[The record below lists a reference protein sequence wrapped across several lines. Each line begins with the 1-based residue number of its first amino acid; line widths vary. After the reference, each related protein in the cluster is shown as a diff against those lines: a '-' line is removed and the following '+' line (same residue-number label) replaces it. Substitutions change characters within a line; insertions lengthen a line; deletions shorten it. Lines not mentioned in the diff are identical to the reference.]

1 MSFDVDAVRAD
12 FPILSRQVNGRPLVY
27 LDNAA
32 SAQKPRAVIDALVAT
47 MEGGYANVHRG
58 LHTLSNEATEAFEK
72 AREIVALVGRNGAGK
87 TTLLRTVVGIIRP
100 DAGDVLYGKTSIF
113 NTPELKRDVIFVPD
127 SADALKHY
135 TVNEAAALYESIY
148 PSFNR
153 STFRET
159 LTRYNIDNKKIRQL
173 SKGQKAMVTLSL
185 AFAVQAKYY
194 LLDEPTDGLD
204 VVAKAD
210 VLKLMIAQIEQRDCS
225 IIVSSHQLH
234 ELERIADRVIMIEKG
249 RVKAVMTLEE
259 ARALSVK
266 WQVVFQDE
274 VPVAL
279 LERKDIEILS
289 VTGRVVLFMA
299 RERSDE
305 LEAFVDS
312 YKPMLVEEI
321 PMSLEDVF
329 RVQLGGEANVV

>member
-1 MSFDVDAVRAD
+1 M
-12 FPILSRQVNGRPLVY
+12 
-27 LDNAA
+27 
-32 SAQKPRAVIDALVAT
+32 
-47 MEGGYANVHRG
+47 
-58 LHTLSNEATEAFEK
+58 
-72 AREIVALVGRNGAGK
+72 
-87 TTLLRTVVGIIRP
+87 
-100 DAGDVLYGKTSIF
+100 
-113 NTPELKRDVIFVPD
+113 
-127 SADALKHY
+127 
-135 TVNEAAALYESIY
+135 
-148 PSFNR
+148 
-153 STFRET
+153 
-159 LTRYNIDNKKIRQL
+159 
-173 SKGQKAMVTLSL
+173 
-185 AFAVQAKYY
+185 
-194 LLDEPTDGLD
+194 
-204 VVAKAD
+204 
-210 VLKLMIAQIEQRDCS
+210 
-225 IIVSSHQLH
+225 H

-305 LEAFVDS
+305 PEAFVDS
-312 YKPMLVEEI
+312 YTPMLVEEI

>member
-1 MSFDVDAVRAD
+1 MLTVQQLTKKIDRQTVLDGVD
-12 FPILSRQVNGRPLVY
+12 F
-27 LDNAA
+27 
-32 SAQKPRAVIDALVAT
+32 T
-47 MEGGYANVHRG
+47 VHRG
-58 LHTLSNEATEAFEK
+58 
-72 AREIVALVGRNGAGK
+72 EIVALVGRNGAGK
-87 TTLLRTVVGIIRP
+87 TTLLRTMVGIIRP

-159 LTRYNIDNKKIRQL
+159 LTRCNIDNKKIRQL

>member
-1 MSFDVDAVRAD
+1 MLTVQQLTKKIDRQTVLDGID
-12 FPILSRQVNGRPLVY
+12 F
-27 LDNAA
+27 
-32 SAQKPRAVIDALVAT
+32 T
-47 MEGGYANVHRG
+47 VHRG
-58 LHTLSNEATEAFEK
+58 
-72 AREIVALVGRNGAGK
+72 EIVALVGRNGAGK
-87 TTLLRTVVGIIRP
+87 TTLLRTMVGIIRP

>member
-1 MSFDVDAVRAD
+1 MLTVQQLSKTIDRQRVLDDID
-12 FPILSRQVNGRPLVY
+12 FTVG
-27 LDNAA
+27 A
-32 SAQKPRAVIDALVAT
+32 
-47 MEGGYANVHRG
+47 G
-58 LHTLSNEATEAFEK
+58 
-72 AREIVALVGRNGAGK
+72 EIIALVGRNGAGK
-87 TTLLRTVVGIIRP
+87 TTLLRTMVGIIRP
-100 DAGDVLYGKTSIF
+100 DTGDVRYGPASIF
-113 NTPELKRDVIFVPD
+113 EKSELKRDVIFVPD

-148 PSFNR
+148 PTFNR

-210 VLKLMIAQIEQRDCS
+210 VLKLMIAQVEARNCS

-234 ELERIADRVIMIEKG
+234 ELERIADRIIMIEKG
-249 RVKAVMTLEE
+249 RVKAIMSLEE
-259 ARALSVK
+259 ARETSVK
-266 WQVVFQDE
+266 LQVVFNNQ
-274 VPVAL
+274 VPVEL
-279 LERKDIEILS
+279 LERKDIEIIN
-289 VTGRVVLFMA
+289 VTGRVALFMA
-299 RERSDE
+299 KERTKE
-305 LEAFVDS
+305 LDTFVDAHD
-312 YKPMLVEEI
+312 PMLVEEI

-329 RVQLGGEANVV
+329 RVQLGGEASVF

>member
-1 MSFDVDAVRAD
+1 MLTVQQLSKTIDRQRVLDDID
-12 FPILSRQVNGRPLVY
+12 FTVG
-27 LDNAA
+27 A
-32 SAQKPRAVIDALVAT
+32 
-47 MEGGYANVHRG
+47 G
-58 LHTLSNEATEAFEK
+58 
-72 AREIVALVGRNGAGK
+72 EIIALVGRNGAGK
-87 TTLLRTVVGIIRP
+87 TTLLRTMVGIIRP
-100 DAGDVLYGKTSIF
+100 DTGDVRYGPASIF
-113 NTPELKRDVIFVPD
+113 EKSELKRDVIFVPD

-148 PSFNR
+148 PTFNR

-210 VLKLMIAQIEQRDCS
+210 VLKLMIAQVEARNCS

-234 ELERIADRVIMIEKG
+234 ELERIADRIIMIEKG
-249 RVKAVMTLEE
+249 RVKAIMSLEE
-259 ARALSVK
+259 ARETSVK
-266 WQVVFQDE
+266 LQVVFNDQ
-274 VPVAL
+274 VPVEL
-279 LERKDIEILS
+279 LERKDIEIIN
-289 VTGRVVLFMA
+289 VTGRVALFMA
-299 RERSDE
+299 KERTKE
-305 LEAFVDS
+305 LDTFVDAHD
-312 YKPMLVEEI
+312 PMLVEEI

-329 RVQLGGEANVV
+329 RVQLGGEASVF

>member
-1 MSFDVDAVRAD
+1 MLTVQQLTKKIDRQTVLDGVD
-12 FPILSRQVNGRPLVY
+12 F
-27 LDNAA
+27 
-32 SAQKPRAVIDALVAT
+32 T
-47 MEGGYANVHRG
+47 VHRG
-58 LHTLSNEATEAFEK
+58 
-72 AREIVALVGRNGAGK
+72 EIVALVGRNGAGK
-87 TTLLRTVVGIIRP
+87 TTLLRTMVGIIRP
-100 DAGDVLYGKTSIF
+100 DAGEVLYGKTSIF